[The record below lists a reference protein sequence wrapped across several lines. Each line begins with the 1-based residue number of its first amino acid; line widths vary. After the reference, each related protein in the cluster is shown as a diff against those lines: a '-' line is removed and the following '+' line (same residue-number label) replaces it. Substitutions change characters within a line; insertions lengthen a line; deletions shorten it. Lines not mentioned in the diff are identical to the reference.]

1 MNESNQKK
9 SVLSLLTPKEKFKIG
24 LVPLI
29 VAIFLFIYP
38 LYSSNRDKDLKNA
51 EGIVVDYEQ
60 ENVQFYEKI
69 EFEVEGEKCTCFIEK
84 AYKEMDNI
92 GAEVHIAYN
101 TKDYSQCE
109 LYRENN
115 LVLFYVLSGIIFGVG
130 LVFVYSGI
138 KDIRKKDQYTGQ

>member
-1 MNESNQKK
+1 MNESKK
-9 SVLSLLTPKEKFKIG
+9 KNSFLSMLSPKEKIKIG

-38 LYSSNRDKDLKNA
+38 LYSSNKNKDLKNV

-60 ENVQFYEKI
+60 EDRKFYEKI
-69 EFEVEGEKCTCFIEK
+69 EFEVDGAKCVCSIEK
-84 AYKEMDNI
+84 DYDKMDSVGDKI
-92 GAEVHIAYN
+92 LITYN
-101 TKDYSQCE
+101 SKDYSQCE

-115 LVLFYVLSGIIFGVG
+115 QVLFYVLSGIIFGVG